1 MPLKVLA
8 IFLALVAACSNAAS
22 NVIQRFTNRDE
33 QDVHTLSLRLIYDL
47 MHRPLWFGGL
57 AAVTLSFVL
66 QATALRFGPLALV
79 EPLLICE
86 LPLTFL
92 GAALVLHSPL
102 GLREWGAAG
111 VMTAGLA
118 ALVGFLD
125 PRGGIDQGV
134 HPLVWAVGL
143 GVSACAVV
151 GLVIAGWRRARGDVR
166 AALYGAAT
174 GIEFG
179 LTAALMKGAVV
190 ELSSGILGL
199 FSAWQTYAMVAA
211 GIVGMYLVQNAMQAG
226 KIVAAQPGITLLDPF
241 VAIVW
246 GIFAFDE
253 RITGSGL
260 HLALAV
266 AGGLLMVG
274 GALLLSRS
282 PLLDRAGAATG
293 GATAATDGAAAAT
306 GGATAATDG
315 AAAATPGAT
324 AATPGARRHGDNGE
338 QRENGKSSGT
348 GEPER
353 ARA

>member
-1 MPLKVLA
+1 MPMKVLA
-8 IFLALVAACSNAAS
+8 IFLALVASCSNAAS
-22 NVIQRFTNRDE
+22 NVIQRLTNRDE

-47 MHRPLWFGGL
+47 VHRPLWFGGL

-79 EPLLICE
+79 EPLLVCE

-92 GAALVLHSPL
+92 GAALVLHASL
-102 GLREWGAAG
+102 GLREWAAAG

-118 ALVGFLD
+118 ALVTFLD

-143 GVSACAVV
+143 GVSAGAVV
-151 GLVIAGWRRARGDVR
+151 ALVVAGWRARGDVR

-190 ELSSGILGL
+190 EISSGILGL

-253 RITGSGL
+253 RITGDGL

-282 PLLDRAGAATG
+282 PLLDRAG
-293 GATAATDGAAAAT
+293 TAGDGK
-306 GGATAATDG
+306 
-315 AAAATPGAT
+315 TPSTLA
-324 AATPGARRHGDNGE
+324 ARRHRENGGNGE
-338 QRENGKSSGT
+338 QGEST
-348 GEPER
+348 GAGAPER